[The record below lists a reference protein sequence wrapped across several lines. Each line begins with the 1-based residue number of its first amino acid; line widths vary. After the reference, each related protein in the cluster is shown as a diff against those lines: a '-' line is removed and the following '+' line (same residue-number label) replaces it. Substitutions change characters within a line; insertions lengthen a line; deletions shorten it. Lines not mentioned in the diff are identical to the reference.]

1 MASKAAAA
9 YPLDVPFYEFMCRKC
24 SARESVF
31 KRSVTANVE
40 APACSKCA
48 AAPDQMQRVV
58 TKFAQHRTMADQMA
72 EAEAKFGKEVDA
84 AMGPGPDVGRMAR
97 RYEKLSKDLPPPEN
111 LGL

>member
-1 MASKAAAA
+1 
-9 YPLDVPFYEFMCRKC
+9 
-24 SARESVF
+24 
-31 KRSVTANVE
+31 
-40 APACSKCA
+40 
-48 AAPDQMQRVV
+48 
-58 TKFAQHRTMADQMA
+58 MA